1 MKKIITEK
9 NLISQ
14 IWLRPTDTLNFI
26 INNCPEKYVTIL
38 IVLGGLINSLDK
50 AFTKSSNADKTL
62 IEVLPIAIIIGLL
75 FGWITYYIY
84 AYALSIAGEWM
95 GGKSQ
100 PKDFRTIIGW
110 ALIPLIS
117 TLILLIPQILIF
129 GDDLL
134 LEDYDNESAIMTM
147 TYLGFILLELILG
160 IWSLIIFIKGVMI
173 IQGFGLGKSIVN
185 MIMPGLLILIPI
197 FLVIWISQMFY

>member
-1 MKKIITEK
+1 MKKIITER
-9 NLISQ
+9 NLISK
-14 IWLRPTDTLNFI
+14 IWFQPTETLNFI

-38 IVLGGLINSLDK
+38 IVLGGLVNALDK
-50 AFTKSSNADKTL
+50 AFTRNSNSDKSL

-84 AYALSIAGEWM
+84 AYALSIVGEWI

-110 ALIPLIS
+110 ALVPLIS
-117 TLILLIPQILIF
+117 TLILLIPQIFIF

-134 LEDYDNESAIMTM
+134 LEDYDNENIILTM
-147 TYLGFILLELILG
+147 IYLGFIIIEFVLA
-160 IWSLIIFIKGVMI
+160 IWSLVIFVKGIMI
-173 IQGFGLGKSIVN
+173 IQEFRIGKAILN
-185 MIMPGLLILIPI
+185 MIMPGLMILIPI
-197 FLVIWISQMFY
+197 FLVIGISQIFM